1 VCATLSEQNVVV
13 DSIKAKTN
21 QQKIGLAAKERE
33 RAKKEKKKHMCVRC
47 SLLSALKS

>member
-21 QQKIGLAAKERE
+21 QQKLGSQQ
-33 RAKKEKKKHMCVRC
+33 KKESEQKKKKKHMCVRC